1 MSGQI
6 KMLIIGGGV
15 AGYPAA
21 ISAARRG
28 AAVTLIEKDQLGGT
42 CLNRGCI
49 PTKALL
55 HAGEVLHTIQTAD
68 RFGIQCAAPSVDV
81 NALVARKNAVVDG
94 LRRGVE
100 ALVRHKKIQ
109 RVGGTAE
116 LIDANTVRIKE
127 TGDQIGADRIL
138 IATGAMPVRLRF
150 DGGDRP
156 DVIDSD
162 QVLTMEQ
169 LPKRVVIVGG
179 GVIGV
184 EFAQIFNRL
193 GSDVTIL
200 ELTETLIPGAD
211 VEIVQ
216 VLAEHMRER
225 GVKVIN
231 GAQVESITG
240 RKGRPKVQYRLGEKV
255 QRADAEQVILAV
267 GRRPVLEGLGIEA
280 IGLEVANG
288 SLKVDDKMQ
297 TNIGHIYGAGDVV
310 GGVMLAHAAMAE
322 GECAVHNALGEE
334 RHMRGRPIPACVY
347 TQPEIAS
354 VGPTEAE
361 AAAGHEIMVGR
372 FPFKACGKAMVMDRA
387 EGLVKIIAEKTYG
400 EILGVHIIGPRA
412 TDMIAEAVLGMS
424 MEMTVTELAGAIH
437 PHPTLSETIM
447 EAAMS
452 LCDGPIHMP

>member
-1 MSGQI
+1 MSGQA

-21 ISAARRG
+21 IVAARMG

-109 RVGGTAE
+109 RIAGTAE

-127 TGDQIGADRIL
+127 NGDQIGADRIL
-138 IATGAMPVRLRF
+138 IATGAMPVRLRI
-150 DGGDRP
+150 DGSDRP

-200 ELTETLIPGAD
+200 ELTETLIPGTDA
-211 VEIVQ
+211 EIAQ
-216 VLAEHMRER
+216 VLTERLREC

-231 GAQVESITG
+231 GAQVEAS
-240 RKGRPKVQYRLGEKV
+240 
-255 QRADAEQVILAV
+255 ADAIDAKKQRKLA
-267 GRRPVLEGLGIEA
+267 IEHFNNPA
-280 IGLEVANG
+280 TG
-288 SLKVDDKMQ
+288 STLI
-297 TNIGHIYGAGDVV
+297 NF
-310 GGVMLAHAAMAE
+310 
-322 GECAVHNALGEE
+322 
-334 RHMRGRPIPACVY
+334 
-347 TQPEIAS
+347 AS
-354 VGPTEAE
+354 P
-361 AAAGHEIMVGR
+361 
-372 FPFKACGKAMVMDRA
+372 D
-387 EGLVKIIAEKTYG
+387 
-400 EILGVHIIGPRA
+400 
-412 TDMIAEAVLGMS
+412 S
-424 MEMTVTELAGAIH
+424 
-437 PHPTLSETIM
+437 
-447 EAAMS
+447 
-452 LCDGPIHMP
+452 